1 MKSFICLALSC
12 LLIGLLYV
20 YMRQQF
26 AAQNM
31 QINQLK
37 QLVTTMAQEFQPGH
51 CKREVDVEVE
61 AEPEGAPTVKVVIT
75 KEDRVTVSDDSESE
89 DDESDEEDDH
99 EDDHEDEHEDEDD
112 HVLMRNLE
120 PVIKLEK
127 VGVGVDV
134 GVDVETKEEEPKIE
148 IDELSENEKSDDDNE
163 PIVLDISEQTKTINL
178 FDDPPPAPK
187 KVVLDKLSAKEL
199 KEMVTSKGGPLL
211 KTKKEMIEFL
221 EKI

>member
-61 AEPEGAPTVKVVIT
+61 AEPEGASTVKVVIT

-89 DDESDEEDDH
+89 DRDEELGRRPEPASSH
-99 EDDHEDEHEDEDD
+99 RSKPAATT
-112 HVLMRNLE
+112 VMR
-120 PVIKLEK
+120 
-127 VGVGVDV
+127 
-134 GVDVETKEEEPKIE
+134 
-148 IDELSENEKSDDDNE
+148 
-163 PIVLDISEQTKTINL
+163 
-178 FDDPPPAPK
+178 
-187 KVVLDKLSAKEL
+187 
-199 KEMVTSKGGPLL
+199 TSSPMSSS
-211 KTKKEMIEFL
+211 TA
-221 EKI
+221 